1 MKKSKSNIVKILLFS
16 VLLLLLLLL
25 LLLWSLTG
33 LAAEAINQESVYIIT
48 ETELAT
54 LEQNSNRL
62 LENSKQLTT
71 ELETARQQLKI
82 SEQASTE
89 AKLQKELLQKQL
101 IEQQALLKNQED
113 LLQQTQK
120 SLKTSAPEALREI
133 GMKMDVEKYIRG
145 ISYGVSKR
153 IVNNMYIGLRGEY
166 DWKDNQFGMWL
177 TYQY

>member
-1 MKKSKSNIVKILLFS
+1 MKKSKSNIVKILLSS
-16 VLLLLLLLL
+16 VLLLLLLL
-25 LLLWSLTG
+25 WPLTG
-33 LAAEAINQESVYIIT
+33 LAAEAINQEPVYIIT

-62 LENSKQLTT
+62 LEISKQLTT

-120 SLKTSAPEALREI
+120 SLKTSAPEDMREI
-133 GMKMDVEKYIRG
+133 GMKMDVEQYIRG

-153 IVNNMYIGLRGEY
+153 IVNNKYIGLRGEY